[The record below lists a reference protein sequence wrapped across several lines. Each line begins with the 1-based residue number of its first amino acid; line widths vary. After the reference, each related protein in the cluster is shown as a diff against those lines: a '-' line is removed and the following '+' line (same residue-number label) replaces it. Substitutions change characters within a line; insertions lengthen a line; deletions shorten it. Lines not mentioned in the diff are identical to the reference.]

1 MTFST
6 KIKQSKQ
13 GILREQRT
21 GGRDGKRT
29 ELGQR
34 EIIKDY
40 I

>member
-21 GGRDGKRT
+21 GGRERT